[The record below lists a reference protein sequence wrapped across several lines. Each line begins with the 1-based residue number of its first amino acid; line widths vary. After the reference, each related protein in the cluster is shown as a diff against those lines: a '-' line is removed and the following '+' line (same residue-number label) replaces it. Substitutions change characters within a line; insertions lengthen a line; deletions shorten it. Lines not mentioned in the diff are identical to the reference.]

1 MRALTWHGK
10 HDVRVDTVPDPKIVN
25 PHDAIIKITATA
37 ICGSDLHLYDG
48 MIPSMVPGDV
58 LGHEFMGVVE
68 DVGREV
74 TNLKRGDKVVVPFTI
89 ACGQCHHCS
98 KQIWSAC
105 ENTNPA
111 DKAPMQEALYGYSG
125 SGLFGYSHMM
135 GGYAG
140 GQAEYVRV
148 PFANVGPIKI
158 PDGVPDEKALFLSD
172 IFPTGYQA
180 AENCNI
186 QRGDTV
192 AIWGCGPVG
201 LFAIKSAFMLGAE
214 RVIAIDHRKR
224 RLDLAREAG
233 ADVLNF
239 EEVRVNEALTEMT
252 GGRGPDSCIDA
263 VGLEAHGLA
272 IDNVLDFAKTTLKLS
287 FDRPHVL
294 REAIVACKPGG
305 YLSIPGVYG
314 GLLDKVPFGAAFG
327 KGLTFKMGQTNMHK
341 YLAPLLEKIL
351 EGEID
356 PTFLISHRLSLE
368 EAPSGYKHF
377 HDDQDEWT
385 KVVLRPH

>member
-1 MRALTWHGK
+1 MRAVTWHGK

-25 PHDAIIKITATA
+25 PHDIIIKTTATA

-48 MIPSMVPGDV
+48 VIPTMVSGDI
-58 LGHEFMGVVE
+58 LGHEFMGIVE
-68 DVGREV
+68 EVGPAV
-74 TNLKRGDKVVVPFTI
+74 TNLKKGDRVVNPFTI
-89 ACGQCHHCS
+89 ACGSCGHCKS
-98 KQIWSAC
+98 QVFSAC

-111 DKAPMQEALYGYSG
+111 DKAPMQEALYGYVG

-140 GQAEYVRV
+140 GQAEYVRI
-148 PFANVGPIKI
+148 PFGNVGPIKI
-158 PDGVPDEKALFLSD
+158 PDGLDDEQVLFLSD
-172 IFPTGYQA
+172 IFPTAYQA

-186 QRGDTV
+186 QPGDTV
-192 AIWGCGPVG
+192 AIWGLGPVG
-201 LFAIKSAFMLGAE
+201 QLAVKSAFLLGAE
-214 RVIAIDHRKR
+214 RVIGIDHRAKR
-224 RLDLAREAG
+224 LQLAEASG

-252 GGRGPDSCIDA
+252 GGRGPDSCIDC
-263 VGLEAHGLA
+263 VGMESHGLA
-272 IDNVLDFAKTTLKLS
+272 LDNVWDFVKTTLKLR

-305 YLSIPGVYG
+305 TLSIPGVYG
-314 GLLDKVPFGAAFG
+314 GILDEVPFGAAFG

-341 YLAPLLEKIL
+341 YLKPLLELVQDGK
-351 EGEID
+351 ID
-356 PTFLISHRLSLE
+356 PSFIISHRLTLE
-368 EAPSGYKHF
+368 DAPDGYRNF
-377 HDDQDEWT
+377 HDDQDTWT